1 MKGLVDEVQ
10 VLLRENPGL
19 DVNSREPHE
28 HWSALHFAAFYNR
41 PEVVKL
47 LLAHPAIDVNALSK
61 YESTPFCFGPGEKPS
76 VCRSGVA

>member
-10 VLLRENPGL
+10 VLVRENPGL

-47 LLAHPAIDVNALSK
+47 LLAHPAIEINALSK
-61 YESTPFCFGPGEKPS
+61 I
-76 VCRSGVA
+76 